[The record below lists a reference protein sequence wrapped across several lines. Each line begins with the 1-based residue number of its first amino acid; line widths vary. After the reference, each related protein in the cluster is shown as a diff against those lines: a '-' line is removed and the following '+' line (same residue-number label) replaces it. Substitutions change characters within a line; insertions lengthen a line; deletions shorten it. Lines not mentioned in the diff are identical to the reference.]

1 MYGGEGFL
9 GDASGQEPACQCR
22 RQDVRDAESIPG
34 SERFPG
40 EEHDNPLQYF
50 LTGESHGQRNLAGY
64 GPHGRKESDTTE
76 AIGHTCMHGC
86 VCVCVCLQIY
96 INTYI

>member
-50 LTGESHGQRNLAGY
+50 LTGEFHGQRSLVGS
-64 GPHGRKESDTTE
+64 PWGRKELDMTE
-76 AIGHTCMHGC
+76 APNNNRVITTDQRGQSRG
-86 VCVCVCLQIY
+86 
-96 INTYI
+96 